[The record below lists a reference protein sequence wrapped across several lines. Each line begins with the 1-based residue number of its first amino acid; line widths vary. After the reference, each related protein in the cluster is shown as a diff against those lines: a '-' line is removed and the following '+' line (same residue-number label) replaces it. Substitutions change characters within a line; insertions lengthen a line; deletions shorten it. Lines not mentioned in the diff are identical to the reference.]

1 MNKFALFIFW
11 WLRQCMESS
20 WGGGGGHRFWCW
32 YTPLCDFH
40 VSRTS
45 IIYMLYIP
53 WRTNLKG
60 TSWLEWKS
68 VNRIHVRLV
77 RFWWFT
83 FYLLLLSLEL
93 WNCKDT
99 FLVGIEIVR
108 TCTLAWAVRKKRI
121 HVNVPLSFELDF
133 LLTHIP
139 TFFEKIN
146 CSHTI

>member
-1 MNKFALFIFW
+1 V
-11 WLRQCMESS
+11 
-20 WGGGGGHRFWCW
+20 HRFWCW